1 MAGFA
6 VTNDLQSPIEMKLQ
20 SEDWKVVY
28 PQKSCDVCVSDG
40 EVSFVEVRLRES
52 PEVKGSYQATGGTK
66 LWASLDFESFS
77 REAKRRDRG
86 EARQLAREGE
96 RREEAQKQK
105 DAAIQQIGWSTVLVF
120 GVIPLLVLFCCTII
134 PAESA
139 IAAALLAIATVPF
152 CCSLTLFV
160 VAVGSEHSRC
170 VDFGECRFPIP
181 IAWRLV
187 GLIGLALLAWMTAQH
202 TERGFGWT
210 AAIVWPVP
218 LLWGGRLLLRL
229 VLASRSDR
237 EVERRN
243 EAKREINSRNIHFDG
258 SVIRERGRPCVASWP
273 GKCEGAWESLVSQT
287 RRGEVS
293 AAVVFL
299 PWGIDDYGAHDSI
312 PLAEGLPGRC
322 WCTPLYG
329 EEQLW
334 GCRWFTQWRQN
345 IETAVESGAELEVY
359 YLPNR
364 VGKGKVKSFDTAGDE
379 NLQRE
384 ELNSRQK
391 GFEQSPEF
399 KQALDAGLGN
409 LSREPRGDGSSQYS
423 REARRLFLASLS
435 KTEREFLATSEGLGN
450 SQRAEVAWLERKGYA
465 YWEVDVSR
473 WLPGDGDEQY
483 VPASAEQRLQLR
495 SQQELSM
502 VPLMDQVN

>member
-1 MAGFA
+1 MGKGP
-6 VTNDLQSPIEMKLQ
+6 LL
-20 SEDWKVVY
+20 
-28 PQKSCDVCVSDG
+28 
-40 EVSFVEVRLRES
+40 LRII
-52 PEVKGSYQATGGTK
+52 
-66 LWASLDFESFS
+66 WSLRMD
-77 REAKRRDRG
+77 AKI
-86 EARQLAREGE
+86 RQI
-96 RREEAQKQK
+96 
-105 DAAIQQIGWSTVLVF
+105 DWSTVLVF
-120 GVIPLLVLFCCTII
+120 GVIPLLFLFGFTII

-152 CCSLTLFV
+152 CCSLTLFI
-160 VAVGSEHSRC
+160 VAFGSRHSKC
-170 VDFGECRFPIP
+170 FDFGESECRIPIP
-181 IAWRLV
+181 SAWRLV
-187 GLIGLALLAWMTAQH
+187 GLIALALLAWMTAKH
-202 TERGFGWT
+202 SERGFGWTT

-243 EAKREINSRNIHFDG
+243 EARSEISSRNIHFDG

-273 GKCEGAWESLVSQT
+273 GKYEGAWESLVSQT

-391 GFEQSPEF
+391 GFEKSPEF

-409 LSREPRGDGSSQYS
+409 LSKEPRGDGSSQYS

-435 KTEREFLATSEGLGN
+435 EAEREFLATSEGLGN
-450 SQRAEVAWLERKGYA
+450 SQKAEVAWLEKKGYA

-473 WLPGDGDEQY
+473 WLPGDRDEQY
-483 VPASAEQRLQLR
+483 VPASAEQQPQLR
-495 SQQELSM
+495 SQQEKASAMSLSM
-502 VPLMDQVN
+502 VPLMDQVT